1 MVGSFLKFEMKSV
14 QHTTI
19 WLNDV
24 LCRRTGPH
32 NLESGEGTI
41 GPQKQLKAAGIDL
54 VGDNSLIIPIL
65 NKVNNFYY

>member
-1 MVGSFLKFEMKSV
+1 MKSV

-24 LCRRTGPH
+24 LCCRAGPH

-41 GPQKQLKAAGIDL
+41 APKKQLKAAGVDL
-54 VGDNSLIIPIL
+54 VGGDNLVIIPIL
-65 NKVNNFYY
+65 NKINNFYY